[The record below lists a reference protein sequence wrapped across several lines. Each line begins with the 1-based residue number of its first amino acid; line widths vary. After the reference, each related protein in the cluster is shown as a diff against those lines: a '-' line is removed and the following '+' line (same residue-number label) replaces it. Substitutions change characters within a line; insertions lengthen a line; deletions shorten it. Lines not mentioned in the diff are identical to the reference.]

1 MAGDVK
7 QTQSSIDEAHSNGT
21 VQDFHLIPVSSVP
34 SQMEVSE
41 QDSANVEKNLDN
53 PKGKKEFF

>member
-21 VQDFHLIPVSSVP
+21 VQDFHLIPFSSARSP
-34 SQMEVSE
+34 WEVAE
-41 QDSANVEKNLDN
+41 QDFAKV
-53 PKGKKEFF
+53 GKVFGKARRIGDL